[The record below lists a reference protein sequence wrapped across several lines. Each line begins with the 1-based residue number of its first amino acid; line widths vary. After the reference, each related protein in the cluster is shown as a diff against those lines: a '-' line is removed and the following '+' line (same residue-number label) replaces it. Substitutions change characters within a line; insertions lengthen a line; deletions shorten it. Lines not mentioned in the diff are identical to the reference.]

1 MMLPLVFA
9 ILTTIFTLYSLFLKN
24 ESYKKFF
31 FLLSMLFVILTF
43 SSFYAKEVQ
52 VCSNF
57 DATTNTCLEWQT
69 SISFAGTEPL
79 IYGFGLLFLV
89 FLALMALEIITKSI
103 KMAVG

>member
-9 ILTTIFTLYSLFLKN
+9 ILTAIFTLYSLFLKN
-24 ESYKKFF
+24 EAYKKFF
-31 FLLSMLFVILTF
+31 FLLSMLFVIITF
-43 SSFYAKEVQ
+43 TSFYGKEVQ

-57 DATTNTCLEWQT
+57 NSMTNTCMEWQT
-69 SISFAGTEPL
+69 SITFSGTEPL

-103 KMAVG
+103 KMAVS

>member
-9 ILTTIFTLYSLFLKN
+9 ILTAIFTLYSLFLKN
-24 ESYKKFF
+24 EVYKKIF

-43 SSFYAKEVQ
+43 TSFYAKEVQ
-52 VCSNF
+52 VCSDF
-57 DATTNTCLEWQT
+57 DTLTNVCKEWQS
-69 SISFAGTEPL
+69 SIYFVGTDAL

-103 KMAVG
+103 KMAVS

>member
-24 ESYKKFF
+24 EIYKKFF
-31 FLLSMLFVILTF
+31 FLLSMLFVIITF
-43 SSFYAKEVQ
+43 VSFYGKEVKTC
-52 VCSNF
+52 VDFNSS
-57 DATTNTCLEWQT
+57 ANTCLEWQT
-69 SISFAGTEPL
+69 SVSFGGTEPL

-103 KMAVG
+103 KMAVS